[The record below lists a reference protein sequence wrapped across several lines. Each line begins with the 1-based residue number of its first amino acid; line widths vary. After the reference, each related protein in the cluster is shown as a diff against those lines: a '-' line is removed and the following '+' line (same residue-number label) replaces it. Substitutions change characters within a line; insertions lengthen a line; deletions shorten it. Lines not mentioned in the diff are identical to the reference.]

1 MSIQKIKTV
10 MDLKSAI
17 EQLEYKQSAEW
28 PLLKEQF
35 LITYENLKPLNVL
48 KKAFKEVTST
58 PVFTGDMLSTAI
70 GLTAGYLSKS
80 IVVGV
85 SHNPIKKLL
94 GELLGVGISNIV
106 SKNSDTIKLMAGKAV
121 SFFSKKKEL

>member
-48 KKAFKEVTST
+48 KKAFKEVSST
-58 PVFTGDMLSTAI
+58 PDFKNDMLGATI
-70 GLTAGYLSKS
+70 GLTAGYLSKA
-80 IVVGV
+80 IIVGV

-106 SKNSDTIKLMAGKAV
+106 SKNSDTIKLMAGKVV